1 MRTYVNVD
9 IVILTYNGIELLKD
23 CLKSIDKQ
31 TVAPKNI
38 IVVDDGS
45 NDGTSDY
52 IFNKHPLI
60 KLIKIKT
67 NEGIPKGFN
76 KALKKCEAD
85 YVAWL
90 NNDTI
95 LESNWLKEM
104 FSFISERPNV
114 ASCDSLIMYNDNRD
128 IIWSMG
134 GEYTIFG
141 SCRFKNKGKNVNNLK
156 KLINKESIITVGC
169 AAIYRRSVFEDIGVL
184 DESFFLGFEDVDWSL
199 RATLAGYKN
208 YNVVSA
214 IVYHKVSQTV
224 IIGSEKY
231 VRCGQRNV
239 TATFLKNIPTP
250 LIFLLTPLHI
260 IYQICAFLYY
270 LRKKRGYSWF
280 EAKLDNLK
288 MYSYYMDNRHYI
300 QKKKKINFL
309 KFLNFLVF

>member
-52 IFNKHPLI
+52 ILNKHPLI
-60 KLIKIKT
+60 KLIKIKG

-104 FSFISERPNV
+104 FSFISERPNA
-114 ASCDSLIMYNDNRD
+114 ASCDSLIMYNDKRD

-199 RATLAGYKN
+199 RAILAGYKN

-224 IIGSEKY
+224 VIGSEKY

-260 IYQICAFLYY
+260 FYQICAFFYY

-288 MYSYYMDNRHYI
+288 MYSYYMENRHNI